1 MTYASVSRWS
11 WWAHGNPPS
20 WGLLWVT
27 VYTRLRPVPRKHVE
41 CVVCKHTLFFKCLR
55 IDLGVFSHK
64 PSGQPTHSLASSFE
78 RRKFPAAQVRNRWS
92 TQAPPG
98 TGAGG
103 LWGGSWGA
111 AAGLE
116 ASAHKHA
123 SQCPQWILGSHSSTV
138 PLYLCFP
145 CLSSTRQMKRQVLFL
160 FFNFLRPK
168 PLNHLWHI
176 SFFSFPMWKSV
187 ITYCR
192 LCFQTGAR
200 IIWSLGTSSTA
211 TTLVQVTIVSCPD
224 YWSGFLTIF
233 SCFRLPSKPV
243 LRTLRVIL
251 CKCTSFLCSKPSSV
265 SHFIWDKIQTL
276 HHGLQKSF
284 LIALISFPSPPPCL
298 LGSTQVVSPR
308 NHHVPWIQHAR
319 SNLRTFHF
327 AVSSSKNA
335 LASDISTVLSLSSE
349 PNVNW

>member
-103 LWGGSWGA
+103 LWVGSWGE

-176 SFFSFPMWKSV
+176 SFFFFPHVKICHHILSALFSNWSQNHLV
-187 ITYCR
+187 TWHQFHRHHPGPGHHCLLPR
-192 LCFQTGAR
+192 LLKWLLDHF
-200 IIWSLGTSSTA
+200 
-211 TTLVQVTIVSCPD
+211 
-224 YWSGFLTIF
+224 FL
-233 SCFRLPSKPV
+233 LPSSFQACSQNTQSDSLQMYVISLLK
-243 LRTLRVIL
+243 TLF
-251 CKCTSFLCSKPSSV
+251 CFP
-265 SHFIWDKIQTL
+265 L
-276 HHGLQKSF
+276 H
-284 LIALISFPSPPPCL
+284 
-298 LGSTQVVSPR
+298 LG
-308 NHHVPWIQHAR
+308 
-319 SNLRTFHF
+319 
-327 AVSSSKNA
+327 
-335 LASDISTVLSLSSE
+335 
-349 PNVNW
+349 